1 MTSPPTGAR
10 YRYRYRVLLTS
21 LIALAF
27 IAGASAGI
35 AGDRLL
41 EPRIRVRTAIGDMSG
56 VFDRLALSPEQRR
69 RAEAIVARSAP
80 RSEAAMLE
88 LAERLR
94 NVADSVDAELRAI
107 LTPAQRLRLD
117 SLRSDSRL
125 MLKRKVVTP
134 RGTRVDTLLDTSM
147 ARRR

>member
-1 MTSPPTGAR
+1 MTSPPTLSR

-41 EPRIRVRTAIGDMSG
+41 APRIRLRATLDDMSG
-56 VFDRLALSPEQRR
+56 VFDRLALSPQQRR

-80 RSEAAMLE
+80 RAEAIMLE
-88 LAERLR
+88 VAERLR
-94 NVADSVDAELRAI
+94 SVADSVDAELRAV
-107 LTPAQRLRLD
+107 LTPEQRLRLD
-117 SLRSDSRL
+117 SLRRDSRL

-147 ARRR
+147 TRRR